1 MKKITAGG
9 SLSRIVIYNVP
20 KFTTFDHQN
29 AAVKLVF
36 ATHNKHKVREVEA
49 MLPEGYTLK
58 SLDDIG
64 FHRDIP
70 ETADTLEGNALLK
83 ARAVFDATQLPSFAD
98 DTGLFI
104 PALNGAPGV
113 LSARFAGSPPDATA
127 NIQKVLTELLP
138 FGNRDAYFRTVIA
151 MVNGK
156 DIHYFQGKIEGL
168 ILKEARGQ
176 RGFGYDPIFVPKDY
190 DLSFA
195 ELPAETKNEISHR
208 ALAFNSLIDFLSTS
222 KNI

>member
-1 MKKITAGG
+1 M
-9 SLSRIVIYNVP
+9 LIYIVP

-29 AAVKLVF
+29 AGVELVF

-58 SLDDIG
+58 SLDDVG
-64 FHRDIP
+64 FHKDIP

-83 ARAVFDATQLPSFAD
+83 AQAVFDATQLPSFAD

-113 LSARFAGSPPDATA
+113 LSARFAGSPPDAGA
-127 NIQKVLTELLP
+127 NMQKVLTELSASAK
-138 FGNRDAYFRTVIA
+138 RDAYFLTVIA
-151 MVNGK
+151 LVNNE
-156 DIHYFQGKIEGL
+156 DIYYFHGKIAGE
-168 ILKEARGQ
+168 ILQEPRGTG
-176 RGFGYDPIFVPKDY
+176 GFGYDPIFVPKGY

-195 ELPAETKNEISHR
+195 ELAAEIKNEISHR
-208 ALAFNSLIDFLSTS
+208 ALAFNSLIDFLSRT
-222 KNI
+222 

>member
-1 MKKITAGG
+1 M
-9 SLSRIVIYNVP
+9 SRILIYIVP

-29 AAVKLVF
+29 AGVELVF

-58 SLDDIG
+58 SLDDVG
-64 FHRDIP
+64 FHKDIP

-83 ARAVFDATQLPSFAD
+83 AQAVFDATQLPSFAD

-113 LSARFAGSPPDATA
+113 LSARFAGSPPDAGA
-127 NIQKVLTELLP
+127 NMQKVLTELSASAK
-138 FGNRDAYFRTVIA
+138 RDAYFLTVIA
-151 MVNGK
+151 LVNNE
-156 DIHYFQGKIEGL
+156 DIYYFHGKIAGE
-168 ILKEARGQ
+168 ILQEPRGTG
-176 RGFGYDPIFVPKDY
+176 GFGYDPIFVPKGY

-195 ELPAETKNEISHR
+195 ELAAEIKNEISHR
-208 ALAFNSLIDFLSTS
+208 ALAFNSLIDFLSRT
-222 KNI
+222 